1 MKNSDSNKVNRY
13 MIGICML
20 EPGSEFITQP
30 YEIIDNKCFTRM
42 KESKRCSCPQ
52 KKRQAFTKKSIDQ

>member
-42 KESKRCSCPQ
+42 KESKRCSCP
-52 KKRQAFTKKSIDQ
+52 